1 MGGAGEEKLN
11 WLTILKTRVSSEQGR
26 WTITSPL
33 GRSWKTFQ
41 AHKAARTWHSAPFQ
55 PGTPAPILGH
65 GWCLEEKQRRAS
77 EGSTNSRS
85 GERSFHS
92 QLQKPKIGEN
102 MGPAFYDPNPIL
114 SLKANIPRHIFL
126 KSISSHAQDDKPASS
141 FPDITH
147 YTNHVTIQMPGI
159 SISTQVL

>member
-65 GWCLEEKQRRAS
+65 GWCLVLVSPSHSCCPRRWVWSPSPALRWWPAARHICS
-77 EGSTNSRS
+77 GAPGCSQCPECSR
-85 GERSFHS
+85 EMEARSHSAAGGTVKTLPCWWRAGGRS
-92 QLQKPKIGEN
+92 QLWGMRQK
-102 MGPAFYDPNPIL
+102 
-114 SLKANIPRHIFL
+114 S
-126 KSISSHAQDDKPASS
+126 
-141 FPDITH
+141 
-147 YTNHVTIQMPGI
+147 VIQ
-159 SISTQVL
+159 